1 MTSTKLATLAATA
14 LVLMTSL
21 VQAGNYTVVDTT
33 SRPILKLAKVAGCQL
48 ASGEFPDDIF
58 VINKG
63 AVVLAA
69 GTKVTWSLPDTYAKG
84 TYTLLADL
92 AAGNSVFVSNAIP
105 GGVEAGNACKA
116 KVL

>member
-14 LVLMTSL
+14 LVLMTSFA
-21 VQAGNYTVVDTT
+21 QAGNYTVES
-33 SRPILKLAKVAGCQL
+33 SRPVLKLAKIAGCQL

-63 AVVLAA
+63 AAVLKA

-84 TYTLLADL
+84 TYTLIADL

-105 GGVEAGNACKA
+105 GGVEAGNASKA